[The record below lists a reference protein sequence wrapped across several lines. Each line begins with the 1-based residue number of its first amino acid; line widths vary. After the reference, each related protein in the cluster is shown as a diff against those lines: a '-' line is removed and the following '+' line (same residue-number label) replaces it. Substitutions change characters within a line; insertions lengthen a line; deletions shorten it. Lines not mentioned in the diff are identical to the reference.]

1 MGPQSKDRE
10 IVCCLFQIHCGRNR
24 RKSYLNVVARDEEGG
39 PADHDEETARD
50 VVSDDVVRDLPL
62 DDNPEGIIDLI
73 RCWSKERFLGCVNP
87 ILRTDSRHEG
97 NFTQPR
103 EQQSSMAKPCTYVW
117 KESYP

>member
-10 IVCCLFQIHCGRNR
+10 IVCFPFQIHCGRNR

-62 DDNPEGIIDLI
+62 DYNPERIIDLI

-87 ILRTDSRHEG
+87 ILS
-97 NFTQPR
+97 
-103 EQQSSMAKPCTYVW
+103 
-117 KESYP
+117 